1 MEAYSMDLRERVI
14 EAYDAGRGSSR
25 QLAQVFG
32 VSSAWIRKLL
42 RLRRETGSV
51 AAKAYRHGPR
61 PRLSGRQLERLAE
74 LVRRHPDATL
84 ADLRRRL
91 RVDCSLVTIHRAL
104 VKLGLSYK
112 KSHSVPVNRI
122 EKTSNNSD
130 VVGGVKRPR

>member
-42 RLRRETGSV
+42 WLRRETGTV
-51 AAKAYRHGPR
+51 AAKMYRRGPR
-61 PRLSGRQLERLAE
+61 PRLNARQLERLAD
-74 LVRRHPDATL
+74 LVGQHPDATL

-91 RVDCSLVTIHRAL
+91 RVNCSLVTIHRAL
-104 VKLGLSYK
+104 VKLGMSYK
-112 KSHSVPVNRI
+112 KSRSGPVSKI
-122 EKTSNNSD
+122 VKT
-130 VVGGVKRPR
+130 